1 MSPPR
6 PRPGHTGRDPA
17 RIAEVTVDA
26 GGFVRAV
33 VFLPDA
39 EGRSPRHL
47 AEAVLAGYDEAEL
60 ARLWDRT
67 EGRDGRR

>member
-1 MSPPR
+1 MSTPR
-6 PRPGHTGRDPA
+6 PHAGHTGRDPA

-39 EGRSPRHL
+39 EGRSPGSL
-47 AEAVLAGYDEAEL
+47 AEAVLAGYDAAEL
-60 ARLWDRT
+60 ARVWDMT
-67 EGRDGRR
+67 EE